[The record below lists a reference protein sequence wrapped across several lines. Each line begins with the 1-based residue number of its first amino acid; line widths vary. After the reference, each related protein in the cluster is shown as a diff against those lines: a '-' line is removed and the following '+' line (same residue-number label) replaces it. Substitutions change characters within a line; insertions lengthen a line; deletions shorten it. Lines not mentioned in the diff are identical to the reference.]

1 MTKFSKL
8 TALAGLCVICVFLIG
23 CSTKEYIY
31 KYPEIPAPLEK
42 PKFNDYNVSSV
53 EINGVNYFVLTE
65 RDAEILSQN
74 WIKYKNFSE
83 TNYKILKD
91 LNASK
96 K

>member
-1 MTKFSKL
+1 MTKFSNIFTL
-8 TALAGLCVICVFLIG
+8 LAICVFFVG

-53 EINGVNYFVLTE
+53 EINGQNYFVLTE

>member
-1 MTKFSKL
+1 MTKFSNIFIL
-8 TALAGLCVICVFLIG
+8 LATCVFLIG